1 MLKSS
6 PSRVVLVF
14 DEGVATSAG
23 ALGVYDGAGKHV
35 DSGDVLRPAGD
46 SVAVDI
52 PTRLPDGTYT
62 IAWRVTSADT
72 HVVHGAFTF
81 SVGHASAAGGI
92 AAKLEAGAQIPR
104 SVTVPFAAVRFLN
117 FILILACAGGAL
129 TLAVALGGA
138 APAVRRRIARLTA
151 ACATLLV
158 PLAAVG
164 LVFEAAEA
172 QGGGLGRGFGAAAL
186 EQVRSL
192 RFGEVWLAR
201 AWIAVAIAVLA
212 LLAEHRPGRLRRV
225 NEAATLLLGV
235 ALVLTT
241 TAAGHGGVN
250 GWFAFLVDAVHVAA
264 AAAWTGGLLFLVV
277 AVVSTAASERWAF
290 AARAVP
296 RFSALALGSVALL
309 LAAGVV
315 NAYLEVR
322 VWRGLWQTTY
332 GVLVLVKAALV
343 LPLLALGAFNNR
355 VSVPRLRASIAS
367 AVEQRR
373 FLRAVAAELAVLVA
387 VVAVTAVLVDEA
399 PAKDSLPQPKSA
411 TVTATIGPYSGKVVV
426 APAAVGANRITLRLE
441 DRSGRPAELAE
452 VDVAASLPAR
462 GIGPLR
468 LTTRRTAP
476 GTYTA
481 SGAAFAIA
489 GSWRL
494 QLTVRKDAFDEWLQ
508 TVPITIRKGLTQ

>member
-1 MLKSS
+1 
-6 PSRVVLVF
+6 
-14 DEGVATSAG
+14 
-23 ALGVYDGAGKHV
+23 
-35 DSGDVLRPAGD
+35 
-46 SVAVDI
+46 
-52 PTRLPDGTYT
+52 
-62 IAWRVTSADT
+62 
-72 HVVHGAFTF
+72 
-81 SVGHASAAGGI
+81 
-92 AAKLEAGAQIPR
+92 
-104 SVTVPFAAVRFLN
+104 
-117 FILILACAGGAL
+117 
-129 TLAVALGGA
+129 
-138 APAVRRRIARLTA
+138 
-151 ACATLLV
+151 LLV
-158 PLAAVG
+158 
-164 LVFEAAEA
+164 
-172 QGGGLGRGFGAAAL
+172 
-186 EQVRSL
+186 
-192 RFGEVWLAR
+192 
-201 AWIAVAIAVLA
+201 
-212 LLAEHRPGRLRRV
+212 
-225 NEAATLLLGV
+225 
-235 ALVLTT
+235 
-241 TAAGHGGVN
+241 
-250 GWFAFLVDAVHVAA
+250 
-264 AAAWTGGLLFLVV
+264 
-277 AVVSTAASERWAF
+277 
-290 AARAVP
+290 
-296 RFSALALGSVALL
+296 
-309 LAAGVV
+309 AGVV

-367 AVEQRR
+367 TVEQRR

-441 DRSGRPAELAE
+441 DGSGRPAELAE